1 VNGSGAWAL
10 AWTVALLVP
19 LLSCLPFARY
29 LSKRGQVDRPDAR
42 RTHQGSIPRG
52 GGIPVALGLLLG
64 LAVAVVLE
72 ILPLE
77 RALPIAALVA
87 VLSGLGGV
95 DDARG
100 LGVRVRILLQSAIAV
115 GVVALWADFETV
127 RIYAGLEGSSPWVLS
142 ILAVLAFIWMMNLHN
157 FMDGLDGLAAQQAIW
172 SGLAYGVIF
181 FRGGQGV
188 EFLLAGLL
196 VAAGLGFLVWN
207 RPPARIF
214 LGDSGSL
221 LIGGLV
227 GWFAIRALQT
237 GAASLM
243 ACILISALFVVDA
256 TATLLRRVTQ
266 GERWYTP
273 HRSHAYQRLA
283 DRQWSQGS
291 ILMLYCG
298 VNVCIV
304 LPALAIALVRPSMDA
319 ILTSGVVGVLLAGWW
334 RIQSADNG
342 ERQAHD

>member
-1 VNGSGAWAL
+1 VSGFGAWAL

-19 LLSCLPFARY
+19 LSSCLPFARY
-29 LSKRGQVDRPDAR
+29 LAERGQVDLPDAR

-52 GGIPVALGLLLG
+52 GGIPMALGILLG
-64 LAVAVVLE
+64 LSIAVAMKLLPPAEAVTVALLVV
-72 ILPLE
+72 
-77 RALPIAALVA
+77 ALC
-87 VLSGLGGV
+87 GLGGA

-100 LGVRVRILLQSAIAV
+100 LGVGVRILLQLAIAV
-115 GVVALWADFETV
+115 AVLATWADFETV
-127 RIYAGLEGSSPWVLS
+127 WITAELQFSAPWALF
-142 ILAVLAFIWMMNLHN
+142 ILAALAFVWMMNLHN

-172 SGLAYGVIF
+172 SGLAYGLVF
-181 FRGGQGV
+181 FRAGQDT
-188 EFLLAGLL
+188 ELLLAGLL
-196 VAAGLGFLVWN
+196 ASAGLGFVVWN
-207 RPPARIF
+207 RPRARIF

-227 GWFAIRALQT
+227 GWLAIRALQT
-237 GAASLM
+237 GAASLTI
-243 ACILISALFVVDA
+243 CILISSLFVVDA
-256 TATLLRRVTQ
+256 TATLLRRLTK

-283 DRQWSQGS
+283 DRDGSQAR
-291 ILMLYCG
+291 ILLIYIG

-304 LPALAIALVRPSMDA
+304 LPALAIALARPSMDA